1 MSDYQHR
8 ARKRFGQ
15 NFLHDAGVIHRI
27 LRAIHAKPGERLV
40 EIGPGQGALTEGLL
54 DSGAQLDVVELDLDL
69 IPILQAKFAGR
80 ENFNLNQGDALKFD
94 FSRLSQEPASLR
106 IVGNLPYNIST
117 PLIFHLLEHAQ
128 LIRDM
133 HFMLQ
138 KEVVERLAAQ
148 PGGGDWGRLSIMV
161 QYHCRVE
168 HLFNV
173 GPGAFN
179 PAPKVDSAIVRLVPH
194 ETLPHPARD
203 HRQLERVVR
212 EAFNQRRKT
221 LRNTL
226 KGLLDAEAIEAAGVD
241 GSLRPEQLDLAA
253 FVRLS
258 DQLTERSYG
267 IRPGASRE
275 LTMTEDPRYRIDVS
289 VTPRYLA
296 AQSEPEQNR
305 YAFAYT
311 VTIENKGEVAAQ
323 LLSRHWIITD
333 GDGHVQEVRGAG
345 VIGEQ
350 PLIAPGEHHVYT
362 SGTLLPT
369 CVGSM
374 QGSYQMVAEDG
385 HSFDAVIAPFR
396 LAVPGAL
403 H

>member
-1 MSDYQHR
+1 MSEHYQHR

-27 LRAIHAKPGERLV
+27 LRAIHARPGERLV

-54 DSGAQLDVVELDLDL
+54 GSGAQLDVVELDLDL
-69 IPILQAKFAGR
+69 IPLLKAKFGL
-80 ENFNLNQGDALKFD
+80 EPNFTLHQGDALKFD
-94 FSRLSQEPASLR
+94 FTALSSAPHSLR

-117 PLIFHLLEHAQ
+117 PLIFHLLEHAG

-138 KEVVERLAAQ
+138 KEVVERLAAE

-173 GPGAFN
+173 GSGAFN

-194 ETLPHPARD
+194 EVLPHPAKD

-226 KGLLDAEAIEAAGVD
+226 KALLSAEAIEAAEVD
-241 GSLRPEQLDLAA
+241 GSLRPEQLSLAD
-253 FVRLS
+253 FVRLA
-258 DQLTERSYG
+258 DQLSEKTS
-267 IRPGASRE
+267 AS
-275 LTMTEDPRYRIDVS
+275 
-289 VTPRYLA
+289 
-296 AQSEPEQNR
+296 
-305 YAFAYT
+305 
-311 VTIENKGEVAAQ
+311 
-323 LLSRHWIITD
+323 
-333 GDGHVQEVRGAG
+333 
-345 VIGEQ
+345 
-350 PLIAPGEHHVYT
+350 
-362 SGTLLPT
+362 
-369 CVGSM
+369 
-374 QGSYQMVAEDG
+374 
-385 HSFDAVIAPFR
+385 
-396 LAVPGAL
+396 
-403 H
+403 

>member
-1 MSDYQHR
+1 
-8 ARKRFGQ
+8 
-15 NFLHDAGVIHRI
+15 
-27 LRAIHAKPGERLV
+27 
-40 EIGPGQGALTEGLL
+40 
-54 DSGAQLDVVELDLDL
+54 
-69 IPILQAKFAGR
+69 
-80 ENFNLNQGDALKFD
+80 
-94 FSRLSQEPASLR
+94 
-106 IVGNLPYNIST
+106 
-117 PLIFHLLEHAQ
+117 
-128 LIRDM
+128 M

-258 DQLTERSYG
+258 DQLTERS
-267 IRPGASRE
+267 
-275 LTMTEDPRYRIDVS
+275 
-289 VTPRYLA
+289 
-296 AQSEPEQNR
+296 
-305 YAFAYT
+305 
-311 VTIENKGEVAAQ
+311 
-323 LLSRHWIITD
+323 
-333 GDGHVQEVRGAG
+333 
-345 VIGEQ
+345 
-350 PLIAPGEHHVYT
+350 
-362 SGTLLPT
+362 
-369 CVGSM
+369 
-374 QGSYQMVAEDG
+374 
-385 HSFDAVIAPFR
+385 
-396 LAVPGAL
+396 
-403 H
+403 